1 VDIESLIKSKSRV
14 KRHGE
19 VFTPKWM
26 VHKMLDIPE
35 ISAACNN
42 IYTTFLEPSAGDG
55 NFLQE
60 ILKRK
65 LDVVVENSHI
75 SNWKIK
81 SLWAL
86 SSIYGVE
93 YLADNLE
100 VARAR
105 MFLYYLDWF
114 ETCFDKKL
122 SPKTDL
128 YKSAYYIIHKNIV
141 RGNSLE
147 QIHPEYHWPIMF
159 LEWRRVKGYPSQVEI
174 IPFAL
179 GSEGGKL
186 VKFNQYIPEG
196 QGSLFEGE
204 LELSIEQCN
213 IIMNISKVYQVEGK
227 LWNRILSF

>member
-1 VDIESLIKSKSRV
+1 MDIEPLIKSKSRV

-35 ISAACNN
+35 VYKACND

-60 ILKRK
+60 ILRRK
-65 LDVVVENSHI
+65 LDVVVEKSHI

-86 SSIYGVE
+86 SSIYGIE
-93 YLADNLE
+93 YLADNLD

-114 ETCFDKKL
+114 EECFNKKL
-122 SPKTDL
+122 SPNTDL

-147 QIHPEYHWPIMF
+147 QIHPEYCSPIIF
-159 LEWRRVKGYPSQVEI
+159 WEWRRVKGHPSQVEI

-179 GSEGGKL
+179 GSEVGKTIKL
-186 VKFNQYIPEG
+186 NQYIPEG
-196 QGSLFEGE
+196 QGSLFEGG
-204 LELSIEQCN
+204 LELNIEQCN
-213 IIMNISKVYQVEGK
+213 IIINISKVYQVEGK